1 MATMKASMTI
11 EAPKKR
17 AKTMSRT
24 NPRILDRSVMVL
36 TTDVD
41 FSNIRPERRFW
52 RRGLEAW
59 ASLPED

>member
-1 MATMKASMTI
+1 
-11 EAPKKR
+11 
-17 AKTMSRT
+17 
-24 NPRILDRSVMVL
+24 MVL

-52 RRGLEAW
+52 RLGLEAG